1 MMTTKR
7 VLIASALTALLAVP
21 AAAQAQVIITP
32 FAGVSFGGDTSN
44 TKGAYGASIAFMGP
58 VVGLEVDFSHTP
70 NFFGDDSVAT
80 KGNATT
86 FMANI
91 KFAPHIRG
99 RGVQPYVSGGL
110 GLLRTRLSTE
120 DLFDDVTS
128 NDWGFNLGFGVGGY
142 FTPHVG
148 LQGDVRY
155 FRAFQDIDLADAS
168 IPVSNFDFWRA
179 SLGLTFKF

>member
-7 VLIASALTALLAVP
+7 VFFASALAALLVIP
-21 AAAQAQVIITP
+21 AAARADVILTP

-44 TKGAYGASIAFMGP
+44 TKGAFGGSISFMGP
-58 VVGLEVDFSHTP
+58 VVGLELDFSHTP
-70 NFFGDDSVAT
+70 DFFGDDSNVT

-91 KFAPHIRG
+91 KFAPHVRG
-99 RGVQPYVSGGL
+99 RGVQPYVSGGI
-110 GLLRTRLSTE
+110 GLLRTRLEAE
-120 DLFDDVTS
+120 DLFDNVTS

-142 FTPHVG
+142 FSPHVG

-168 IPVSNFDFWRA
+168 VPVSNFDFWRA
-179 SLGLTFKF
+179 SVGLTFKF